1 MSIDN
6 SELLML
12 LGGKKKAKQ
21 TIGVQGEIGF
31 GGGLYG
37 GDPADLEA
45 IGLSPLPNNDDP
57 TNENYGSYV
66 HTNGS
71 VMLFV
76 PAFCYR
82 IGNSTAP
89 SYARDKDNA
98 LEIRDANLGE
108 TDGFILHRAFIDGGK
123 VKLGFFIDKYMCS
136 KDPTDTLAISVKN
149 GDPIALISAK
159 YVDSGSMPNCVGD
172 VSDAITLGRARGEA
186 YSCASGFMYA
196 ALAMLSVAQ
205 GQAAKSTKE
214 CAWFD
219 PNYQTNYPKGNNN
232 LLKDG
237 SDSYII
243 FTQSPGYTLRIS
255 PTGNASNL
263 AKTTHTGQIWGVT
276 DINGNMPQPCLGIMN
291 AGAYRL
297 AKETTLMHAFTKAN
311 FTDIYG
317 DLYDTVPSESV
328 ASSNGYYWGNDNYGS
343 FYKETSG
350 TYRAVCGLIP
360 KAVGTSKIG
369 TSLFGYDY
377 GSANAE
383 GYNKVVITAG
393 SFSNGSKAGVFFR
406 GIIST
411 NASGPYG
418 FRVGGYTM

>member
-1 MSIDN
+1 MSVDN

-12 LGGKKKAKQ
+12 LGGKKKAEQ

-82 IGNSTAP
+82 IGNPSAP
-89 SYARDKDNA
+89 SYARDNDNA
-98 LEIRDANLGE
+98 LEIRDAKLGE

-123 VKLGFFIDKYMCS
+123 AKLGFFIDKYMCS
-136 KDPTDTLAISVKN
+136 KDPTETLAISVKN
-149 GDPIALISAK
+149 GDPIALISLK

-237 SDSYII
+237 ADSSVT
-243 FTQSPGYTLRIS
+243 FTQSLAYSLRIS
-255 PTGNASNL
+255 TTGSASNL

-276 DINGNMPQPCLGIMN
+276 DINGNMPQPCLGTMN
-291 AGAYRL
+291 TGAYRV
-297 AKETTLMHAFTKAN
+297 AKETTLMHSFTKAN
-311 FTDIYG
+311 FTDIYS
-317 DLYDTVPSESV
+317 DLYDDVPFEGV
-328 ASSNGYYWGNDNYGS
+328 ATSKEYYWGNDNYGS
-343 FYKETSG
+343 FHKESSG
-350 TYRAVCGLIP
+350 TYRAICGLIP
-360 KAVGTSKIG
+360 KDIGTSKIG

-383 GYNKVVITAG
+383 GYKKVVITAG
-393 SFSNGSKAGVFFR
+393 SFSGGSTAGVFFR

-411 NASGPYG
+411 NAAGVYG
-418 FRVGGYTM
+418 FRVGGYAM